1 MSLSPR
7 IHYYTCSP
15 GGVQITEFAHSCP
28 QKATGVSPCVR
39 NVYLLHIVTK
49 GVCHFCDFD
58 VPAGSAF
65 LISKNKLHSF
75 SVEPEY
81 EHYWFGFD
89 GDGVAAL
96 FRQYNI
102 QPNSQQLFHIR
113 NFSFLKVILK
123 NAMEQAEKQVSTAL
137 SAFSAVFPLLA
148 CGEKPED
155 PPADLAIVA
164 KNFMEKNYQ
173 SHIAMEVVAKHVCVS
188 ENYLCHCFKKA
199 FQVTPQQYLL
209 SMRIKKA
216 ERLLKT
222 TDLKINEISASVGYR
237 SQLTFSSAFKNKTG
251 YSPSLYRMLYH
262 DQEDKG

>member
-1 MSLSPR
+1 MRPR

-15 GGVQITEFAHSCP
+15 GSVQITEFAHSRP
-28 QKATGVSPCVR
+28 QKTTFISPYVR

-49 GVCHFCDFD
+49 GVCRFCDFD
-58 VPAGSAF
+58 APAGSAF

-102 QPNSQQLFHIR
+102 QPNSHQLFRIR
-113 NFSFLKVILK
+113 NFELLKVILE
-123 NAMEQAEKQVSTAL
+123 NAMEQAENQVSAAL
-137 SAFSAVFPLLA
+137 CAFSAVFPLLI
-148 CGEKPED
+148 CGENPEES
-155 PPADLAIVA
+155 PADIAIVA

-173 SHIAMEVVAKHVCVS
+173 SHITMEDVAGQVCVS
-188 ENYLCHCFKKA
+188 EKYLCHRFKKA
-199 FQVTPQQYLL
+199 FQVTPQHYLL
-209 SMRIKKA
+209 SLRIKKA

-222 TDLKINEISASVGYR
+222 TDLKINEISTSVGYR
-237 SQLTFSSAFKNKTG
+237 SQLTFSYAFKNKTG
-251 YSPSLYRMLYH
+251 YSPSLYRTLYLN
-262 DQEDKG
+262 QEER